1 MTTCGKS
8 LPREEC
14 SSSLAQP
21 HCSPRALR
29 ALLTKIFNLGTPA
42 WPAEVTSYSTS
53 ASTPWCV
60 NRSLILTNRVL
71 FMPQLWAKPCRDTRC
86 HLRKGA
92 KSCAVPLCQTIY
104 RVQAHWA
111 GVSSSLHC
119 PDKTHPHI
127 PQSRLSTAMLP
138 AECPKLT
145 YPGSK
150 ASLTPA
156 HSTKLVLES
165 IKVVFSSRVKYCHD
179 AKLIAIG

>member
-60 NRSLILTNRVL
+60 NRSLILTNMHAPAMSKAL
-71 FMPQLWAKPCRDTRC
+71 QG
-86 HLRKGA
+86 H
-92 KSCAVPLCQTIY
+92 AVPPQEGSQELRCAPLPDHLQSPGSLGWCQLQLALPWQNSSPHTT
-104 RVQAHWA
+104 VQAE
-111 GVSSSLHC
+111 HC
-119 PDKTHPHI
+119 HAPSWVPQIDIPRQQGKPHPS
-127 PQSRLSTAMLP
+127 PQHQTGAWKHQSGFLKPS
-138 AECPKLT
+138 
-145 YPGSK
+145 
-150 ASLTPA
+150 
-156 HSTKLVLES
+156 
-165 IKVVFSSRVKYCHD
+165 
-179 AKLIAIG
+179 